1 MKLTDKEKNA
11 LEIISKEQ
19 EASGKINNARAEKM
33 QKYYEGRDVDSGWFG
48 RITELS
54 IHTTKSRKTRVAKQG
69 KADTHIKFEKNGKI
83 QYLPCEVKTNGGRI
97 SSLYEKNA
105 PKFVIYSMNVSNSL
119 CKEPRIIP
127 PVVIKTNDFLQLL
140 EDCNAIKN
148 TNGKNDELAIQAIS
162 KKLYERLLDYP
173 ITYDENAIYT
183 EDDFEGLEI

>member
-33 QKYYEGRDVDSGWFG
+33 LKYYEGRDVDSGWYG
-48 RITELS
+48 RIVELS
-54 IHTTKSRKTRVAKQG
+54 SHTGKSRKIRVAKQG
-69 KADTHIKFEKNGKI
+69 KADTHIKLEKNGKI
-83 QYLPCEVKTNGGRI
+83 RYLPCEVKTNGGRI

-127 PVVIKTNDFLQLL
+127 PVVIKTSDFLQLL

-162 KKLYERLLDYP
+162 KQLYQRLLDYP
-173 ITYDENAIYT
+173 ILYDENAIYT

>member
-33 QKYYEGRDVDSGWFG
+33 KKYFEGRDVDSGWFG

-54 IHTTKSRKTRVAKQG
+54 IHTPKSRKAKVAKQG
-69 KADTHIKFEKNGKI
+69 KADTHIKFERNGKF
-83 QYLPCEVKTNGGRI
+83 QYLPAEVKTNGGRI

-127 PVVIKTNDFLQLL
+127 PVVFQTSSFLQLL
-140 EDCNAIKN
+140 EDCGAIKH

-162 KKLYERLLDYP
+162 KKLYQRLLDYP
-173 ITYDENAIYT
+173 IAYDEDNIYT
-183 EDDFEGLEI
+183 DYDFEGLEI